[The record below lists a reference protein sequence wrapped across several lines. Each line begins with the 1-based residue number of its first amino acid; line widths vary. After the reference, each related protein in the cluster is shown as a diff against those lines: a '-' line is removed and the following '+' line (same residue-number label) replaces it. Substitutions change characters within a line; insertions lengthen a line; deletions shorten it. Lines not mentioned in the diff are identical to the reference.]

1 MHTKYSMNKNQ
12 EISEQDFIWEQFDSL
27 FGPISKDMKVE
38 TLPQEVEKLEVKR
51 IQVSLEQNQGNR
63 TRTADELGIG
73 RTNLIAKLKKYN
85 LLDFVA

>member
-1 MHTKYSMNKNQ
+1 MKKNQ
-12 EISEQDFIWEQFDSL
+12 EISEQDFIWEQFDNL

-51 IQVSLEQNQGNR
+51 IRLSLEQNQGNR

-73 RTNLIAKLKKYN
+73 RTNLIAKLRKYN